1 MPHLS
6 YPGEMGVPSGAMVG
20 QSWALAFGGWGG
32 LKRYIWV
39 DVREGLE

>member
-6 YPGEMGVPSGAMVG
+6 YPGEMGVPSGG
-20 QSWALAFGGWGG
+20 DGGPELGAACWGE
-32 LKRYIWV
+32 LKQYIWV